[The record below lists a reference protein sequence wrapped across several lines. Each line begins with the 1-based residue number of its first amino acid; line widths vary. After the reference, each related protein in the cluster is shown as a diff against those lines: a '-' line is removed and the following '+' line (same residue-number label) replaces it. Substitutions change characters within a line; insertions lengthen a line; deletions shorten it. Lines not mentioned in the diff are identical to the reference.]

1 MYLLDTHLTSKDGAF
16 SIQTLEKVISN
27 SAVFDE
33 RVHSESSKTNVD
45 LHVPGLTE
53 SVDPVGESSELHL
66 PELPVIP
73 EISQNPQNAPQ
84 IQNIQ
89 STPSTPNQSPHS
101 SPPQRPTTP
110 QTPVTPL
117 QLPSTPA
124 SPTPQLPLKKSIRA
138 KTTPVPSWDIQQ

>member
-1 MYLLDTHLTSKDGAF
+1 MYLLDTHLTRK
-16 SIQTLEKVISN
+16 EVISN
-27 SAVFDE
+27 SAVFDKRAHFE
-33 RVHSESSKTNVD
+33 CSKTNID

-53 SVDPVGESSELHL
+53 SVDPVGECSELHL

-89 STPSTPNQSPHS
+89 SAPSTPNQSPHS
-101 SPPQRPTTP
+101 SPPQRPITP

-117 QLPSTPA
+117 QLLSTPA
-124 SPTPQLPLKKSIRA
+124 PLTHQLPLRRSTRA
-138 KTTPVPSWDIQQ
+138 KTTPVPF